1 MEDGAEMEISGAN
14 PNDSE
19 MIVIH
24 DNGGTTSV
32 RADFFGGKIDL
43 KALRAAC
50 PHYPVLGTDPLVL
63 EVVRSSYAVV
73 TKFGGLV
80 CWNCT
85 VEIIDQLSKDIT
97 RLNAQNVRIDS
108 VQDTVEVET
117 GAASDAVEFSRIRL
131 VRLSLANLKIISLAL
146 AQSVALEYFEN
157 RVAQA
162 LGKSTTIVDMLR
174 GKGRLRL
181 KEQKTIQAVG
191 FALEIR
197 SAVLASL
204 TLFDDPPETW
214 ESESI
219 AHLDAKLYNLFD
231 LEERLSAINK
241 KVEFLQDLNTTLL
254 NLLSNRKSHRLEWI
268 IIILIFIEILIFVYT
283 ELLRQ

>member
-1 MEDGAEMEISGAN
+1 MAEAT
-14 PNDSE
+14 PNNFE
-19 MIVIH
+19 MIVMPKSDGPI
-24 DNGGTTSV
+24 SV

-43 KALRAAC
+43 RAFRAGC
-50 PHYPVLGTDPLVL
+50 PHYQVLAIDPLVL
-63 EVVRSSYAVV
+63 KVGGNSYAVV

-85 VEIIDQLSKDIT
+85 EELIGQLYSDIL
-97 RLNAQNVRIDS
+97 RIGGQDARIDS
-108 VQDTVEVET
+108 VQDSVDVEI
-117 GAASDAVEFSRIRL
+117 GAAADTVEFSRIRL
-131 VRLSLANLKIISLAL
+131 MRLSLENLKIISLAL
-146 AQSVALEYFEN
+146 AQSVALEYFED
-157 RVAQA
+157 RVAKA
-162 LGKSTTIVDMLR
+162 LGKSTVIVDMLR

-181 KEQKTIQAVG
+181 KEQKVVQAVG

-241 KVEFLQDLNTTLL
+241 KVDFLQDLNTILL
-254 NLLSNRKSHRLEWI
+254 DLLSNRKSHRLEWI
-268 IIILIFIEILIFVYT
+268 IIILIFIEILFFMYT
-283 ELLRQ
+283 ELLR

>member
-1 MEDGAEMEISGAN
+1 MEMSGATPSDPEMTVI
-14 PNDSE
+14 PNS
-19 MIVIH
+19 
-24 DNGGTTSV
+24 GGSISV
-32 RADFFGGKIDL
+32 RADFFGGKIDP

-50 PHYPVLGTDPLVL
+50 PQYAVLSIDPLVL
-63 EVVRSSYAVV
+63 EVVRNSYAIV

-85 VEIIDQLSKDIT
+85 EELIDQLSKDIMH
-97 RLNAQNVRIDS
+97 LNDQNTRIDS
-108 VQDTVEVET
+108 VRDTVEVET

-131 VRLSLANLKIISLAL
+131 MRLNLANLKIISLAL

-162 LGKSTTIVDMLR
+162 LGKSTAIVDMLR
-174 GKGRLRL
+174 GKGRLRV
-181 KEQKTIQAVG
+181 KEQKIVQAVG

-219 AHLDAKLYNLFD
+219 AYLDAKLYNLFD

-283 ELLRQ
+283 ELF

>member
-1 MEDGAEMEISGAN
+1 MAEAASNGAENRVIL
-14 PNDSE
+14 DSRGP
-19 MIVIH
+19 I
-24 DNGGTTSV
+24 SV
-32 RADFFGGKIDL
+32 RADFFGSKIDL
-43 KALRAAC
+43 KAFRTAC
-50 PHYPVLGTDPLVL
+50 PQYRVLAIDPLAI
-63 EVVRSSYAVV
+63 EVVRNSYAVV

-85 VEIIDQLSKDIT
+85 DEAIGHLYEDIGHLSSH
-97 RLNAQNVRIDS
+97 NARIDS

-131 VRLSLANLKIISLAL
+131 MRLSLESLKIISLAL
-146 AQSVALEYFEN
+146 AQSVALEHFED

-162 LGKSTTIVDMLR
+162 LGKSAAIVDMLR

-181 KEQKTIQAVG
+181 KEQKIIQAVG

-197 SAVLASL
+197 SAVLANL

-219 AHLDAKLYNLFD
+219 ARLDAKLYNLFD

-241 KVEFLQDLNTTLL
+241 KVDFLQDLNTILL
-254 NLLSNRKSHRLEWI
+254 DLLSNRKSHRLEWI
-268 IIILIFIEILIFVYT
+268 IIILIFIEILFFVYT
-283 ELLRQ
+283 ELLR

>member
-1 MEDGAEMEISGAN
+1 MEMVGASPNGSVILIPSSG
-14 PNDSE
+14 SS
-19 MIVIH
+19 I
-24 DNGGTTSV
+24 TV
-32 RADFFGGKIDL
+32 RADFFGSKIDL
-43 KALRAAC
+43 KSFRAAC
-50 PHYPVLGTDPLVL
+50 PHYPVLAIDPLVL
-63 EVVRSSYAVV
+63 EVARNSYAVV

-85 VEIIDQLSKDIT
+85 AELIDQLYKDIIK
-97 RLNAQNVRIDS
+97 LGGQNARIDS

-117 GAASDAVEFSRIRL
+117 GAASDVVEFSRIRL
-131 VRLSLANLKIISLAL
+131 MRLSLENLKIISLAL

-157 RVAQA
+157 RVVQA
-162 LGKSTTIVDMLR
+162 LSKSTAIVDMLR
-174 GKGRLRL
+174 GNGRLRL
-181 KEQKTIQAVG
+181 KEQKIIQAVG

-197 SAVLASL
+197 SAVLANL

-241 KVEFLQDLNTTLL
+241 KVDFLQDLNTTLL

-268 IIILIFIEILIFVYT
+268 IIILIFIEIVFFVYM
-283 ELLRQ
+283 ELLR